1 MADADRRAND
11 TCKVDGMGLDRHKIS
26 KFIAVAGLV
35 IVVSNN
41 VNQFFGSIMNG
52 DTYIILAIILVVFGA
67 LIDVNLLGKLR

>member
-1 MADADRRAND
+1 MADAYRRADD
-11 TCKVDGMGLDRHKIS
+11 TRKVDGMGLDRHKIS
-26 KFIAVAGLV
+26 KVIAFAGLV

-52 DTYIILAIILVVFGA
+52 DKYIILAIILVVFGA